1 MTCLPRT
8 YMGHHYLSDL
18 LAGAL
23 LGTLSVAVAPRMP
36 LPAAAAADAWLRRL
50 NARAPAALLLGF
62 FVLGAECLHALESTR
77 KVAAAAATS
86 EATRAFVSDAQG
98 AGEITAPAA
107 VGGGGSGGDTDPALA
122 PQEAGRRRLEAAN

>member
-23 LGTLSVAVAPRMP
+23 LGTLSVAVTPRMP

-77 KVAAAAATS
+77 KVAAATS

-107 VGGGGSGGDTDPALA
+107 VEGGGSGGDTDPALA